1 MSPYKKLVSV
11 LGDDSLLV
19 YDNPKS
25 LFDQR
30 DEIWE
35 KLSALTRKWTT
46 HDLLEALLAV
56 DIWCGEVKT
65 HLQAADDPQVRH
77 MNMITSYDHPVGGTV
92 KVVAPATKLSETPA
106 SVDRPPPLIG
116 EHTREI
122 LREFDYS
129 DEEIDGYLHQGVIA
143 VKTAG

>member
-1 MSPYKKLVSV
+1 M
-11 LGDDSLLV
+11 LGDDSHRLV

-116 EHTREI
+116 EHTR
-122 LREFDYS
+122 RYCGNS
-129 DEEIDGYLHQGVIA
+129 T
-143 VKTAG
+143 TATKKSMAICIKVLSPERRRDDLQHRR